1 MAKNDGAILS
11 QIKKLEVALHNTVE
25 PQFNEGPRDWQNVF
39 IIRRFHYIEVL
50 FHDCIVDSIK
60 ASLGIGNWPLGIG
73 HLSIRNNVIICLSDQ
88 KTIASVCP
96 IPIAQSDLY

>member
-39 IIRRFHYIEVL
+39 IIRRFHYIELL

-73 HLSIRNNVIICLSDQ
+73 HWALGIWACG
-88 KTIASVCP
+88 TM
-96 IPIAQSDLY
+96 

>member
-39 IIRRFHYIEVL
+39 IIRKFHYIEVL
-50 FHDCIVDSIK
+50 FHV
-60 ASLGIGNWPLGIG
+60 
-73 HLSIRNNVIICLSDQ
+73 
-88 KTIASVCP
+88 
-96 IPIAQSDLY
+96 

>member
-39 IIRRFHYIEVL
+39 IIRRFHYIEIL
-50 FHDCIVDSIK
+50 FHDCIVYSIK
-60 ASLGIGNWPLGIG
+60 ASLGIGHLGV
-73 HLSIRNNVIICLSDQ
+73 RNNVIIRPSDHQ
-88 KTIASVCP
+88 TIASLCP
-96 IPIAQSDLY
+96 IPKAQSNLY